1 MIKRL
6 HIQNVQSHED
16 SVLDFVPGVNV
27 ITGVTDS
34 GKSAI
39 MKSLRLVIENKP
51 TGEDFISHWADE
63 MKITLEVDEGEVIRE
78 KGKKNRYRLIVPGRD
93 EMVFEGFGTEVPSE
107 IAKLLNIQSINF
119 QSQIDNHF
127 LLSST
132 AGEVAKH
139 FNRVAQLDMIDVSQ
153 AYIRSQINRIERD
166 VENKKT
172 QLKDYREQLQRF
184 EGLDKL
190 EMTLEVLEDMENRRN
205 KLSRDKS
212 RLTQMLIRLDR
223 VEERIKYEGAI
234 IRFEN
239 RVDKLLNIREQLQTL
254 KRKQRQLRND
264 LNDLQRIDREQRKC
278 KKYIKLDKS
287 VRELLSKKETLANL
301 VMSNKRLGNKLY
313 KLLAVDKQLKRVSE
327 TLKIKETQFQREFPD
342 ECPLCGTPKKDIK
355 L

>member
-16 SVLDFVPGVNV
+16 STLEFVPGVNV

-39 MKSLRLVIENKP
+39 MKALRLVIENKP

-63 MKITLEVDEGEVIRE
+63 MKISLEVDEGEVIRE
-78 KGKKNRYRLIVPGRD
+78 KGKKNRYKLLIPGKD
-93 EMVFEGFGTEVPSE
+93 EMVFEGFGTEVPPE
-107 IAKLLNIQSINF
+107 VVKFLNIQSINF
-119 QSQIDNHF
+119 QSQINNHF

-132 AGEVAKH
+132 PGEVAKH
-139 FNRVAQLDMIDVSQ
+139 FNRVAQLDMIDISQSWLRSKVSD
-153 AYIRSQINRIERD
+153 AKLN
-166 VENKKT
+166 VKNKKI
-172 QLKDYREQLQRF
+172 QLQDYREQLQRF
-184 EGLDKL
+184 ADLDKL
-190 EMTLEVLEDMENRRN
+190 EMELEVLEDMENRRN

-239 RVDKLLNIREQLQTL
+239 RVDKLLNIRDQLQTL
-254 KRKQRQLRND
+254 KRKQRQLRD
-264 LNDLQRIDREQRKC
+264 SLNDLQCIDWEQRKC
-278 KKYIKLDKS
+278 KKYIKLDKTI
-287 VRELLSKKETLANL
+287 RELLSKKETRANL

-313 KLLAVDKQLKRVSE
+313 KLLAADKQLERVSE
-327 TLKIKETQFQREFPD
+327 MLVIKETQFQREFPD